1 MVDWW
6 AYGVLLYEMLIG
18 QPPFDGEDEDEL
30 FLAII
35 NDHLS
40 FPYSISKEAQSF
52 IKGVSKLIPCCWCT
66 PVLTA
71 SIDEPLSYLVGC
83 ANSRSDALG
92 DAIFCVVDGSLSKV
106 SIPANIFFKPK
117 IYMVEQSLNCWLKVD
132 AHTKHN
138 FTPFSL
144 GEFRSWFLRTQHRNF
159 ITLELF
165 LRWSRPDNKLEQ
177 SQM

>member
-71 SIDEPLSYLVGC
+71 SIHEPLSYLVGC
-83 ANSRSDALG
+83 ANSLSDALA
-92 DAIFCVVDGSLSKV
+92 DAVDFVLYMKVCPRCQFQQIFCWNPKSTWMSSHWIVGLKLMLIQSTISHRILWENFVLGFYALSTET
-106 SIPANIFFKPK
+106 SCRLP
-117 IYMVEQSLNCWLKVD
+117 
-132 AHTKHN
+132 
-138 FTPFSL
+138 
-144 GEFRSWFLRTQHRNF
+144 
-159 ITLELF
+159 
-165 LRWSRPDNKLEQ
+165 
-177 SQM
+177 